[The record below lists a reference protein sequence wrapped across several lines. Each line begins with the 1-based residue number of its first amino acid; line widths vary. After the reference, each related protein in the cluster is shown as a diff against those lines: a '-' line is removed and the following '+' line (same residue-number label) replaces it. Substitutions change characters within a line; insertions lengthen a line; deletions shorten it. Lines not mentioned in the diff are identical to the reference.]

1 MNIFYDIAHSSL
13 EFTRHAN
20 WLFKL
25 ISAHLISSSLSCSVL
40 FRIRLDFLHFKRD
53 HMRKQREDVTMQPLN
68 CRIELEVEPYR
79 TLIGDDTSVTVLQ
92 GNGGWGGGG
101 GGINDN

>member
-1 MNIFYDIAHSSL
+1 
-13 EFTRHAN
+13 
-20 WLFKL
+20 
-25 ISAHLISSSLSCSVL
+25 
-40 FRIRLDFLHFKRD
+40 
-53 HMRKQREDVTMQPLN
+53 MRKQREDVTMQPLN

-92 GNGGWGGGG
+92 GNGGWGGVGGG

>member
-1 MNIFYDIAHSSL
+1 M
-13 EFTRHAN
+13 
-20 WLFKL
+20 K
-25 ISAHLISSSLSCSVL
+25 
-40 FRIRLDFLHFKRD
+40 
-53 HMRKQREDVTMQPLN
+53 KQREDVTLQPLN

-92 GNGGWGGGG
+92 GNGGWGGVGW